1 MGLAGIA
8 ATWLTLARLG
18 LDVPIALWVGNG
30 FMGLAIV
37 SSLCV
42 CALYAHRIIR
52 SIDAVRADWH
62 SPILPNFFPGLS
74 IVIMLSGNWLASIGA
89 FQIGETVW
97 LFGTIFHIGLAL
109 TIMRH
114 WIMRPGSLE
123 HITPALF
130 IPIVGL
136 IIAPLSGEPFA
147 FSALS
152 HFTFWVALVF
162 WFLLFGLVLNRLLF
176 HTPLPEQ
183 SLPSLFILMAPP
195 ALGYIAGCTLFGHGT
210 PFVHGLLDI
219 ALFVALL
226 LSTMAVRFFRVSF
239 NMGAWAYTFPSA
251 ALANAVLTSLTFEA
265 SPHWAGVSAGYILL
279 GIATVILLF
288 VSTKTLMGWWRSVA
302 VNRL

>member
-8 ATWLTLARLG
+8 ATWLTLARLVLG
-18 LDVPIALWVGNG
+18 NPIILWVGNG
-30 FMGLAIV
+30 FMSLAIV

-52 SIDAVRADWH
+52 SINAARKDWH

-74 IVIMLSGNWLASIGA
+74 IVIMLAGNWLASMGA
-89 FQIGETVW
+89 FQLGEAVW
-97 LFGTIFHIGLAL
+97 LFGTFFHIGLAL
-109 TIMRH
+109 AIMRH

-136 IIAPLSGEPFA
+136 IIAPLSGAPFEY
-147 FSALS
+147 SALS

-219 ALFVALL
+219 AIFVALL
-226 LSTMAVRFFRVSF
+226 LSTMAVRFLRVPF
-239 NMGAWAYTFPSA
+239 NMGAWAYTFPSS
-251 ALANAVLTSLTFEA
+251 ALANAVLTNLTFDA
-265 SPHWAGVSAGYILL
+265 SPHWAGVSVEYILL
-279 GIATVILLF
+279 GIATIILLV
-288 VSTKTLMGWWRSVA
+288 VSTKTLMAWWRNA
-302 VNRL
+302 FLGRL